1 MSAFV
6 GGLCAPERRAFIVL
20 SQSLTATAHARS
32 WPVGRATLA
41 PQSRDADTKCGLL
54 AAGTEAVGSVRTHHQ
69 ARELGVP

>member
-32 WPVGRATLA
+32 WPVGRTTLA
-41 PQSRDADTKCGLL
+41 PQRSRCGH
-54 AAGTEAVGSVRTHHQ
+54 EMWV
-69 ARELGVP
+69 ARCRN